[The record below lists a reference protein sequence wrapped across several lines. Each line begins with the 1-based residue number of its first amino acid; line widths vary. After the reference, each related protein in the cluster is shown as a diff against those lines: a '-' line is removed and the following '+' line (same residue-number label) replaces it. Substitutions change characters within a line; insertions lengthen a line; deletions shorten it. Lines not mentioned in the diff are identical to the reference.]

1 MDAGMMVPARG
12 KLLGSRTAA
21 FDGIEGILR
30 GGRVERG
37 LGQDRL
43 GELRHA
49 RVGGGEAGVGD
60 AEQGS
65 AAEMG
70 RFRKQGR
77 KERREV
83 GARPCHWKVKSAILM
98 GSIWHI

>member
-1 MDAGMMVPARG
+1 MDAGRMVPAGG
-12 KLLGSRTAA
+12 KLLGSRAA
-21 FDGIEGILR
+21 TFDGIEGILR

-70 RFRKQGR
+70 WFRKQGR
-77 KERREV
+77 KKRRE
-83 GARPCHWKVKSAILM
+83 GEARPCHWKIEFAILM
-98 GSIWHI
+98 GSIWLT